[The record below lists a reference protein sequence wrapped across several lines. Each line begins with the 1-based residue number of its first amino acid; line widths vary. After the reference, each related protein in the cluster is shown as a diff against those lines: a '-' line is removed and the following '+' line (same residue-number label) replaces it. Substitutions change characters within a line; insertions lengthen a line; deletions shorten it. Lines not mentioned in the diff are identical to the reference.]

1 MNNNP
6 QFQQAAAGIYQDAVK
21 KFNIRTTPKLFLRQ
35 DKENG
40 AMTLGRT
47 AFYDPSELKIV
58 LFVTGRHPK
67 DILRSFAHELIH
79 HVQNERGDLN
89 LGDSS
94 DPQYAQK
101 DDHLRKMEME
111 AYLKGNMLMRDFED
125 NFKYQQE

>member
-6 QFQQAAAGIYQDAVK
+6 KFQQAAAGIYRDAVK
-21 KFNIRTTPKLFLRQ
+21 KFNIKTTPSLFLRQ

-58 LFVTGRHPK
+58 LFITGRHPK

-125 NFKYQQE
+125 NFKYQEE

>member
-6 QFQQAAAGIYQDAVK
+6 QFQQAAAGIYRDAVK
-21 KFNIRTTPKLFLRQ
+21 KYNIKTTPSLFLRQ

-58 LFVTGRHPK
+58 LYITGRHPK

-94 DPQYAQK
+94 DPQYAQN

>member
-6 QFQQAAAGIYQDAVK
+6 KFQQAAAGIYRDAVK

-58 LFVTGRHPK
+58 LFITGRHP
-67 DILRSFAHELIH
+67 
-79 HVQNERGDLN
+79 
-89 LGDSS
+89 
-94 DPQYAQK
+94 
-101 DDHLRKMEME
+101 
-111 AYLKGNMLMRDFED
+111 
-125 NFKYQQE
+125 

>member
-6 QFQQAAAGIYQDAVK
+6 EFQQAAAGIYQDAVK

-58 LFVTGRHPK
+58 LFISGRHPK

-79 HVQNERGDLN
+79 HVQNERGDLQ

>member
-6 QFQQAAAGIYQDAVK
+6 KFQQAAAGIYRDAVK

-58 LFVTGRHPK
+58 LFITGRHPK

-79 HVQNERGDLN
+79 HIQNERGDLN

-94 DPQYAQK
+94 DPQYTQK

-125 NFKYQQE
+125 NFKYQEE

>member
-125 NFKYQQE
+125 NFKYQEE

>member
-6 QFQQAAAGIYQDAVK
+6 KFQQAAAGIYRDAVK

-67 DILRSFAHELIH
+67 DILRSFDHELIH

-125 NFKYQQE
+125 NFKYQQ

>member
-58 LFVTGRHPK
+58 LYITGRHPK

-79 HVQNERGDLN
+79 HVQNERGDLQ

-94 DPQYAQK
+94 DPQSAQK

>member
-6 QFQQAAAGIYQDAVK
+6 KFQQAAAGIYRDAVK

-125 NFKYQQE
+125 NFKYQQ

>member
-6 QFQQAAAGIYQDAVK
+6 EFQQAAAGIYRDAVK

-58 LFVTGRHPK
+58 LFITGRHPK

-111 AYLKGNMLMRDFED
+111 AYLEGNMLMRDFED

>member
-6 QFQQAAAGIYQDAVK
+6 QFQQAAAGIYRDAVK
-21 KFNIRTTPKLFLRQ
+21 KFNIKTTPSLFLRQ

-58 LFVTGRHPK
+58 LYITGRHPK

-79 HVQNERGDLN
+79 HVQNERGDLQ

-94 DPQYAQK
+94 DPQYAQN

>member
-1 MNNNP
+1 MDNNP
-6 QFQQAAAGIYQDAVK
+6 EFQKAAAGIYRDAVK
-21 KFNIRTTPKLFLRQ
+21 KFNIRTTPKLLLRQ
-35 DKENG
+35 DQENG

-58 LFVTGRHPK
+58 LYISGRHPK

-94 DPQYAQK
+94 DPQYAQNN
-101 DDHLRKMEME
+101 DHLRKMEME

-125 NFKYQQE
+125 NFKYQEE

>member
-1 MNNNP
+1 MDNNP
-6 QFQQAAAGIYQDAVK
+6 EFQQAAAGIYRDAVK

-58 LFVTGRHPK
+58 LYITGRHPK

-79 HVQNERGDLN
+79 HVQNERGDLQ

>member
-6 QFQQAAAGIYQDAVK
+6 KFQQAAAGIYRDAVK
-21 KFNIRTTPKLFLRQ
+21 KFNIRNTPSLVLRQ
-35 DKENG
+35 DQENG

-58 LFVTGRHPK
+58 LYTTGRHPK

-79 HVQNERGDLN
+79 HVQNERGDLQ

-101 DDHLRKMEME
+101 DDHLRKMEKE
-111 AYLKGNMLMRDFED
+111 AYLEGNMLMRDFED

>member
-58 LFVTGRHPK
+58 LYITGRHPK
-67 DILRSFAHELIH
+67 DILRSFCHELIH
-79 HVQNERGDLN
+79 HVQNERGDLMKGDN
-89 LGDSS
+89 LS
-94 DPQYAQK
+94 PTYAQ
-101 DDHLRKMEME
+101 DDEHMRNMEKE
-111 AYLKGNMLMRDFED
+111 AYLEGNLLLRDFED
-125 NFKYQQE
+125 NFKYESK

>member
-6 QFQQAAAGIYQDAVK
+6 KFQQAAAGIYRDAVK

-58 LFVTGRHPK
+58 LYISGRHPK

-125 NFKYQQE
+125 NFKYQEE

>member
-6 QFQQAAAGIYQDAVK
+6 KFQQAAAGIYKDAVK
-21 KFNIRTTPKLFLRQ
+21 KYNIRTTPKLILRQ
-35 DKENG
+35 DQENG

-47 AFYDPSELKIV
+47 AFYDPEELKIV
-58 LFVTGRHPK
+58 LFTTNRHPK

-94 DPQYAQK
+94 DPQYAQN

>member
-6 QFQQAAAGIYQDAVK
+6 KFQQAAAGIYRDAVK

-58 LFVTGRHPK
+58 LFITGRHPK

>member
-6 QFQQAAAGIYQDAVK
+6 QFQQAAAGIYRDAVK
-21 KFNIRTTPKLFLRQ
+21 KFNIKTTPSLFLRQ

-47 AFYDPSELKIV
+47 AFYDPSELKIE
-58 LFVTGRHPK
+58 LYITGRHPK
-67 DILRSFAHELIH
+67 DILTSFAHELIH
-79 HVQNERGDLN
+79 HVQNERGDLQ

-94 DPQYAQK
+94 DPQYAQN

>member
-6 QFQQAAAGIYQDAVK
+6 EFQKAAAGIYRDAVK
-21 KFNIRTTPKLFLRQ
+21 KFNIRTTPSLFLRQ

-58 LFVTGRHPK
+58 LYITGRHPK

-79 HVQNERGDLN
+79 HVQNERGDLQ

-125 NFKYQQE
+125 NFKYQEE

>member
-6 QFQQAAAGIYQDAVK
+6 KFQQAAAGIYRDAVK

-58 LFVTGRHPK
+58 LFTTGRHPK

-94 DPQYAQK
+94 DPQYAQN
-101 DDHLRKMEME
+101 DEHLRKMEKE
-111 AYLKGNMLMRDFED
+111 AYLEGNMLMRDFED
-125 NFKYQQE
+125 NFKYQQ

>member
-6 QFQQAAAGIYQDAVK
+6 KFQQAAAGIYRDAVK

-58 LFVTGRHPK
+58 LFITGRHPK

-79 HVQNERGDLN
+79 HVQNERGDLQ

-94 DPQYAQK
+94 DPQYAQN

>member
-6 QFQQAAAGIYQDAVK
+6 KFQQAAAGIYRDAVK

-79 HVQNERGDLN
+79 HVQNERGDLQ

>member
-6 QFQQAAAGIYQDAVK
+6 EFQKAAAGIYRDAVK
-21 KFNIRTTPKLFLRQ
+21 KFNISTTPSLFLRQ

-58 LFVTGRHPK
+58 LYITGRHPK

-79 HVQNERGDLN
+79 HVQNERGDLQ

-125 NFKYQQE
+125 NFKYQEE

>member
-6 QFQQAAAGIYQDAVK
+6 EFQKAAAGIYRDAVK
-21 KFNIRTTPKLFLRQ
+21 KFNIRTTPKLLLRQ
-35 DKENG
+35 DQENG

-58 LFVTGRHPK
+58 LYISGRHPK

-79 HVQNERGDLN
+79 HVQNERGDLQ

>member
-6 QFQQAAAGIYQDAVK
+6 KFQQAAAGIYRDVVK

-58 LFVTGRHPK
+58 LFITGRHPK

-79 HVQNERGDLN
+79 HVQNERGDLQ

-94 DPQYAQK
+94 DPQYAQN

>member
-1 MNNNP
+1 MDNNP
-6 QFQQAAAGIYQDAVK
+6 EFQQAAAGIYRDAVK

-47 AFYDPSELKIV
+47 AFYDTSELKIV
-58 LFVTGRHPK
+58 LYITGRHPK

-94 DPQYAQK
+94 DPQYAQN
-101 DDHLRKMEME
+101 DDHLRAMEKE
-111 AYLKGNMLMRDFED
+111 AYLEGNMLMRDFED
-125 NFKYQQE
+125 NFKYQQ

>member
-6 QFQQAAAGIYQDAVK
+6 EFQKAAAGIYRDAVK
-21 KFNIRTTPKLFLRQ
+21 KFNIRTTPSLFLRQ

-58 LFVTGRHPK
+58 LFISGRHPK

-79 HVQNERGDLN
+79 HVQNERGDLQ

-125 NFKYQQE
+125 NFKYQEE